1 MKTLKQYFDSL
12 SPEAQNWIENECCDW
27 FDKNEPD
34 YYKKAKITNS
44 NKVLEDYI
52 AGLPEQVHY
61 YSNLNRQDLVKLTLE
76 AMINDPATSQETI
89 DKFAVT
95 MVNKFASDCN
105 RDIHMYVSDK
115 YREEVFKIR
124 HNESYYSS
132 DETKLAIENYLYTV
146 KDYDN
151 IELNWL
157 KLYDNHDLSKTVM
170 LDILGRKNYLDI
182 IDKNSTG
189 FVEQLKINE
198 MNDIFDELFFCSDKW
213 DNKEKKR
220 LLKARY
226 VNGLSKGC
234 THSNL
239 ALVEDF
245 MQRIVAVDHKY
256 LRYLYDIVET
266 LPSLATEIYEQK
278 KPDDELTGKETI
290 PQTYRYS
297 KDIRKLAKI
306 AHACARKSVSK
317 ANSAFLKE
325 ISPLLRIYGYNF
337 NDIYDALYPED
348 AAI

>member
-12 SPEAQNWIENECCDW
+12 SPEAQNWIEKECCDW

-34 YYKKAKITNS
+34 YYKKAKATDS
-44 NKVLEDYI
+44 NKVFEDYM
-52 AGLPEQVHY
+52 ASFPEQVSY
-61 YSNLNRQDLVKLTLE
+61 YSSLNRQDLVRLALDS
-76 AMINDPATSQETI
+76 MVNNPAISQSTI
-89 DKFAVT
+89 DQFVVT
-95 MVNKFASDCN
+95 LVNKFASDCN

-115 YREEVFKIR
+115 YREEVFKVR

-132 DETKLAIENYLYTV
+132 DSVKLSIENYLYTV

-157 KLYDNHDLSKTVM
+157 QLYDNNDLSKTIM

-182 IDKNSTG
+182 ISKDSTG
-189 FVEQLKINE
+189 FVEQLPLNK

-213 DNKEKKR
+213 DKTEKKR
-220 LLKARY
+220 LLKIRY
-226 VNGLSKGC
+226 VKGLSKGC

-239 ALVEDF
+239 CLVEDF

-256 LRYLYDIVET
+256 LRYLYNIIEE
-266 LPSLATEIYEQK
+266 LPSLANEIYDQK
-278 KPDDELTGKETI
+278 KPDVELTGNESI

-348 AAI
+348 EAI